1 MAKTARKA
9 AASRGPLGRAA
20 TPSERAPASG
30 TAGLPI
36 PGEPALLWGLLGDLL
51 RAPFWLLGVLF
62 GRAQLRDGLRPLLR
76 LFAFATAARMT
87 ATLIVVNLAVFTAEI
102 VARARG
108 LGDAEI
114 LHTFALHP
122 SDLLAG
128 HYLPLVLHV
137 FAHGSPAHLLG
148 NMLALFVFG
157 RVVERHLG
165 PARVLIAYALAAFVS
180 TNVSLMAQLLF
191 PVLSG
196 GPLPTLGASGAVAGL
211 VALAV
216 LLQPLSITFEALIP
230 LPLFVVGWLAMAADV
245 LSLWRAAQGHAPR
258 LLAGSAAAT
267 AAATAA
273 VDHPAHLGGYLSAC
287 LFYFLLKP
295 QQRAQARTGLYI
307 NIVSAALVFTVWNV
321 WLRR

>member
-1 MAKTARKA
+1 MPKA
-9 AASRGPLGRAA
+9 ARPNAANRSPEGRAA
-20 TPSERAPASG
+20 PSSRRDLSTASG
-30 TAGLPI
+30 DLPI
-36 PGEPALLWGLLGDLL
+36 SSEPALLWGLLSDFL
-51 RAPFWLLGVLF
+51 RAPFWLLLVLF
-62 GRAQLRDGLRPLLR
+62 GRARLSDGLRPLLR
-76 LFAFATAARMT
+76 LWAFATAARMT
-87 ATLIVVNLAVFTAEI
+87 AFLIVVNLAVFTAEG

-108 LGDAEI
+108 LSDAQL
-114 LHTFALHP
+114 LHIFALQP
-122 SDLLAG
+122 EDLVAG

-165 PARVLIAYALAAFVS
+165 AGRVLLAYGLSAFVS
-180 TNVSLMAQLLF
+180 THVSLTAQLLL
-191 PVLSG
+191 PSVSG

-245 LSLWRAAQGHAPR
+245 VSLWRAAGSHAPR
-258 LLAGSAAAT
+258 LLSGAGPASAAI
-267 AAATAA
+267 
-273 VDHPAHLGGYLSAC
+273 DHPAHLGGYLSAC
-287 LFYFLLKP
+287 LFYFLLQP
-295 QQRAQARTGLYI
+295 QQKERARTGLYI
-307 NIVSAALVFTVWNV
+307 NIVSAALAFTVWNV